1 MSFHPKALSTVQKR
15 VLRKLGPIMMQWH
28 FYLGGGTMLAIYLSH
43 RHSVD
48 LDWFTGEGIAD
59 PMRLAQDIR
68 DKGIPLATSQVERGT
83 LHGTTSGVRVS
94 FLEYRYPLLKPLVS
108 WPQFSCQMASM
119 EDLACMKLSALAQRG
134 SKKDFV
140 DIYTLGLRH
149 IPLKEMV
156 RLYQQKYSVK
166 DIGHV
171 LYGLTYFDDADRER
185 MPRMF
190 WDLDWRTV
198 KKTIQEWVREVAGH
212 DIEGLT

>member
-1 MSFHPKALSTVQKR
+1 MSFHPKVLSAVQKT
-15 VLRKLGPIMMQWH
+15 VLRELGPTMMQLH
-28 FYLGGGTMLAIYLSH
+28 FYLGGGTTLAISLGH

-48 LDWFTGEGIAD
+48 LDWFTEKGIVD

-68 DKGIPLATSQVERGT
+68 DKGIPLVTDQVERGT

-108 WPQFSCQMASM
+108 WPQFSCQMASL

-140 DIYTLGLRH
+140 DIYVLGLRH
-149 IPLKEMV
+149 IPLKEMI

-166 DIGHV
+166 DIGYI
-171 LYGLTYFDDADRER
+171 LYGLIYFDDADRER
-185 MPRMF
+185 MPRVF
-190 WDLDWRTV
+190 WDLDWRTI
-198 KKTIQEWVREVAGH
+198 KRTIQGWVREVAGYKN
-212 DIEGLT
+212 L